1 MKVIADLCVVPIGVG
16 VSLGSYIAVCEKILT
31 KAGLKTHLHG
41 YGTNIEGDW
50 GQVMQAIEE
59 CHRALHDMGV
69 PRISS
74 TIRLGTRIDR
84 EQTIEDKI
92 RSVAEKL

>member
-31 KAGLKTHLHG
+31 GAGLKTRLHG
-41 YGTNIEGDW
+41 YGTNVEGEWD
-50 GQVMQAIEE
+50 QVMQAIKE
-59 CHRALHDMGV
+59 CHEKLHEMGV

-74 TIRLGTRIDR
+74 TLHLGTRTDR

-92 RSVAEKL
+92 QSVRDKL